1 MIGQI
6 LFALLVAG
14 ATLTGIYFGQQYS
27 ETSGDSAPAHE
38 AHVGFNDFRT
48 DLFAIPYV
56 NETGIVGYVT
66 GRFTVKTVASKESG
80 LMIPL
85 QTLIFDALSS
95 HFYAEAGAL
104 ATPVGWTR
112 LRQSLDE
119 LRDVANK
126 TAGRDVIAEV
136 LIEQLDFFPK
146 DSVRMPGD
154 ARFESTS
161 ETSTEN

>member
-1 MIGQI
+1 MIGQ
-6 LFALLVAG
+6 LVFAVWIAG
-14 ATLTGIYFGQQYS
+14 ITLAGIYFGQQFI
-27 ETSGDSAPAHE
+27 DVPAHGDATAE
-38 AHVGFNDFRT
+38 SHVRHNDFRT

-66 GRFTVKTVASKESG
+66 GRFTVKTVASQEAG

-85 QTLIFDALSS
+85 QTLIFDALSR

-104 ATPVGWTR
+104 ASPEGWTR
-112 LRQSLDE
+112 LRESLAE
-119 LRDVANK
+119 LRDTANE
-126 TAGRDVIAEV
+126 TAGRNVVAEV

-154 ARFESTS
+154 ERFESTS
-161 ETSTEN
+161 EEN